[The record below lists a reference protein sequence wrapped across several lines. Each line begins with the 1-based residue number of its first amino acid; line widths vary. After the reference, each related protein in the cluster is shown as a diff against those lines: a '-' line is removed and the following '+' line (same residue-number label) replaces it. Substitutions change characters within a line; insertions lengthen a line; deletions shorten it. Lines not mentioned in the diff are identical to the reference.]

1 MIECIVTSSCGAV
14 IDVNSLLSEQ
24 RMRMKKRIILALEK
38 EIVTVGP

>member
-1 MIECIVTSSCGAV
+1 M

-38 EIVTVGP
+38 EILAVEQRGRAQD